1 MNKTLSLFVRHALAD
16 LIHKEPKMINDQ
28 TLQRIEKLHQ
38 MKLDGI
44 ITEAEFEQSKE
55 QLLRGSTKRT
65 SHQGGSPVEQ
75 AFPSADELI
84 TSIKLPLQRYADFNG
99 RSRRKEFWLF
109 QLIYIPITLTVVLFA
124 GMGASSL
131 ATLVLAATILG
142 LFIPQLALQVRRFHD
157 QGKSGWFALF
167 NLIPYIGIFIVLI
180 FMLVEGTE
188 GENEYGPDPK
198 LSAS

>member
-1 MNKTLSLFVRHALAD
+1 
-16 LIHKEPKMINDQ
+16 MINDD

-55 QLLRGSTKRT
+55 QLLRGSAKRT
-65 SHQGGSPVEQ
+65 SLQGGSPVQ
-75 AFPSADELI
+75 QTFPPTDELI
-84 TSIKLPLQRYADFNG
+84 TWIKLPLQRYADFNG

-131 ATLVLAATILG
+131 ATLVLAVTILG

-180 FMLVEGTE
+180 FMIVEGTE

-198 LSAS
+198 LPAS

>member
-1 MNKTLSLFVRHALAD
+1 
-16 LIHKEPKMINDQ
+16 MINDD

-44 ITEAEFEQSKE
+44 ITETEFEQSKE

-65 SHQGGSPVEQ
+65 SLPGISPVQ
-75 AFPSADELI
+75 QTFPSGDELI
-84 TSIKLPLQRYADFNG
+84 TWIKLPLQRYADFNS

-198 LSAS
+198 LPAS